1 MIINKDIVYIV
12 CFILILINCILYNKQ
27 NKPIYINNPIFKL
40 IFLFCIMILS
50 YLNIYIATFLGITF
64 LTIYQ

>member
-12 CFILILINCILYNKQ
+12 CFILILINSILYNKQ
-27 NKPIYINNPIFKL
+27 QKPIYVNNPIFKL
-40 IFLFCIMILS
+40 VFLLCIMILS
-50 YLNIYIATFLGITF
+50 YLNIYIATFLAITF